1 MSVTRRVSILL
12 ALALALWLAACGGT
26 APTSAID
33 QPIEAGGGDTGGG
46 ETGEGGSGDDACL
59 NTNDEVSAA
68 FGVEIAEAENT
79 ETPGGGASCIYYID
93 RESFDIAY
101 TIGLSAGGNIAQ
113 TVFDSFSA
121 DDTAEP
127 VSGIGDEA
135 VWYAGGLV
143 VRQGDRLLSL
153 GAPTTEG
160 MDEAELRTILSDLA
174 RAVLGRL

>member
-1 MSVTRRVSILL
+1 MDPIQRLATLLAIVL
-12 ALALALWLAACGGT
+12 ALALAACGAT
-26 APTSAID
+26 APTTEVGA
-33 QPIEAGGGDTGGG
+33 PVEAGGGDA
-46 ETGEGGSGDDACL
+46 GSGNGDDACL
-59 NTNDEVSAA
+59 NTNEEVSAA
-68 FGVEIAEAENT
+68 FGVEVAESENT

-93 RESFDIAY
+93 KASFDVAF

-121 DDTAEP
+121 DESAEP

-153 GAPTTEG
+153 GAPTTEEV
-160 MDEAELRTILSDLA
+160 DDAELRTILSDLA
-174 RAVLGRL
+174 RAALGRL